1 MAHRIYI
8 YNVDLKNKV
17 EFPTLLAEWN
27 YVLPVLLLPL
37 FSAGTRAKGT
47 LLYADKDAG
56 VERLRQFYGLLEKTY
71 QLQENKSFVEARDQ
85 LFDFLENLPYETFK
99 IDGRDVF
106 DMQEEKHSEQ
116 AKAWVFEIKQAMLC
130 FEEALATQSLAP
142 LDEVLE
148 QVNSRSFLDILETD
162 WVAYGVGY
170 WEKAAIQDKGVS
182 VYEEGGRYGLKDRNG
197 NTLIGATYTTLHDWN
212 EAGIARV
219 EKDNL
224 FGYINNLGE
233 ELVPCMYDWAVDPH
247 EVDGKHY
254 AEVKKGE
261 NWGVLEVETAHWAL
275 EPKYDFVRW
284 VYEGYFTTK
293 QDNAFQL
300 YHIDG
305 RCIITEPSAEPF
317 QYGFNNLF
325 FVQAK
330 GSISRKYYQR
340 NGLVFGI
347 FMEDVLQPLANG
359 YFWTKPN
366 KLQKKI
372 TILKPDGQALAANT
386 DRIIIRDGYQTIAY
400 LDGKA
405 WKIYDLENHIFRL
418 VEEAISKLSLDEI
431 ADYAF
436 DVFVL
441 TTARGQG
448 IYQAL
453 AGRWL
458 LDPAADYQKITHCFM
473 EFMRITTSQ
482 GMYYFDVKLEALSER
497 YDYICEPIHYPNAT
511 WKEGELLILF
521 KEDRLYKMDLQKQLI
536 EIPASAIPNFYGAI
550 QNLPI
555 DDQQYF
561 ETFYQRLSIS

>member
-8 YNVDLKNKV
+8 YNVDLKDKA

-27 YVLPVLLLPL
+27 YVLPVLLTPL
-37 FSAGTRAKGT
+37 FAVGIRTKGT

-56 VERLRQFYGLLEKTY
+56 VECLRQFYDVLEKTY
-71 QLQENKSFVEARDQ
+71 QLQENTSFVVARNQ

-116 AKAWVFEIKQAMLC
+116 AKNWVLEIKQDMRY
-130 FEEALATQSLAP
+130 FEEALVMQSLAP
-142 LDEVLE
+142 LDEVLDR
-148 QVNSRSFLDILETD
+148 VSIRSFLDILETD
-162 WVAYGVGY
+162 WIAYGVGY

-182 VYEEGGRYGLKDRNG
+182 IYEEGRKYGLKDRNG
-197 NTLIGATYTTLHDWN
+197 NTLIGATYTTFHAWN
-212 EAGIARV
+212 ESGIALV
-219 EKDNL
+219 EKDNR
-224 FGYINNLGE
+224 FGFISNLGE

-275 EPKYDFVRW
+275 EPIYDFVRW

-305 RCIITEPSAEPF
+305 RCIIDESSAEPF
-317 QYGFNNLF
+317 QYDFKNLF

-340 NGLVFGI
+340 NGLVFGT

-372 TILKPDGQALAANT
+372 NILKPDGQTLAANT
-386 DRIIIRDGYQTIAY
+386 DRIIARDGYQTIAY
-400 LDGKA
+400 LDGKE
-405 WKIYDLENHIFRL
+405 WKIYSLENHVFRL
-418 VEEAISKLSLDEI
+418 EEDVISKLSLDEI
-431 ADYAF
+431 GDYVV

-448 IYQAL
+448 IYQAS

-458 LDPAADYQKITHCFM
+458 LQPEVDHQKITYCFM
-473 EFMRITTSQ
+473 EFMRITTSR
-482 GMYYFDVKLEALSER
+482 GMYYFDVKLEALSEG
-497 YDYICEPIHYPNAT
+497 YDYICEPIHYPNAS
-511 WKEGELLILF
+511 WKKGELLILF
-521 KEDRLYKMDLQKQLI
+521 REDCLYKVDLQKQVVEISAL
-536 EIPASAIPNFYGAI
+536 EIPSFYADM
-550 QNLPI
+550 QNLNVN
-555 DDQQYF
+555 DQQYF
-561 ETFYQRLSIS
+561 DAFYQRVINV